1 MGKKDTQRYEVDGVP
16 KEFDFMVF
24 RAAFDARLRRD
35 KLKKAELE
43 ERLAR
48 AACVEPSTV
57 HNWRGR
63 RNSPSSLDIV
73 RLVAA
78 FLELAPEDLLTNHKE
93 QAMEKLTDSQRNAVA
108 NVYRDIEDYLYLFV
122 KSDGFVWR
130 DYRIDSGSPYA
141 KYITAFAD
149 ESAWAKRDAKRQVG
163 YLPDETL
170 QLMIYK
176 AARGHA
182 FEEGADLAE
191 VGYDWVCHSLEREW
205 VELGGHP
212 IYEELG
218 EYMEN
223 ALLEI
228 WSGKTDPDYRFE
240 PQDEDDDMLD
250 RDAGVDAA
258 RALKGVR
265 EIIGRYL

>member
-1 MGKKDTQRYEVDGVP
+1 MEKKDTQRYEVDGTL
-16 KEFDFMVF
+16 KDFDFMVF
-24 RAAFDARLRRD
+24 RAAFDARLR
-35 KLKKAELE
+35 KGGLTKTKLE
-43 ERLAR
+43 EELAK

-63 RNSPSSLDIV
+63 RNSPSSLDVV

-78 FLELAPEDLLTNHKE
+78 FLEVAPEDLLTNHKE
-93 QAMEKLTDSQRNAVA
+93 QAVKKLTDSQRNAVA
-108 NVYRDIEDYLYLFV
+108 NVYRDIEDYLYLFA

-141 KYITAFAD
+141 KYVTAFAD
-149 ESAWAKRDAKRQVG
+149 ESAWAKRDATRQVG
-163 YLPDETL
+163 YVPDETL

-176 AARGHA
+176 AARGHV

-191 VGYDWVCHSLEREW
+191 AGYDWVCHSLEREW

-212 IYEELG
+212 VYDELA
-218 EYMEN
+218 EYIEN

-228 WSGKTDPDYRFE
+228 WDGKTDPDYRFE
-240 PQDEDDDMLD
+240 PQDENDDMIA
-250 RDAGVDAA
+250 REASVEAA

>member
-16 KEFDFMVF
+16 KEFVFRVF

-35 KLKKAELE
+35 ELKKTEFE
-43 ERLAR
+43 ENLAR

-78 FLELAPEDLLTNHKE
+78 FLEIAPEDLLTNHKE
-93 QAMEKLTDSQRNAVA
+93 QVVEKLTDSQRNAVA
-108 NVYRDIEDYLYLFV
+108 NVYRDIEDYLYLFA

-149 ESAWAKRDAKRQVG
+149 ESALAKRDAMRQAG
-163 YLPDETL
+163 YVSDETL
-170 QLMIYK
+170 QLMIWWLGAG
-176 AARGHA
+176 AAEHGRPHRKR
-182 FEEGADLAE
+182 
-191 VGYDWVCHSLEREW
+191 REPW
-205 VELGGHP
+205 LGQLNLP
-212 IYEELG
+212 
-218 EYMEN
+218 
-223 ALLEI
+223 
-228 WSGKTDPDYRFE
+228 
-240 PQDEDDDMLD
+240 
-250 RDAGVDAA
+250 
-258 RALKGVR
+258 VR
-265 EIIGRYL
+265 L

>member
-1 MGKKDTQRYEVDGVP
+1 MGKKDTQSYEVDGVL
-16 KEFDFMVF
+16 KDFDFMVF
-24 RAAFDARLRRD
+24 RAAFDARL
-35 KLKKAELE
+35 KKSELNKTMLE
-43 ERLAR
+43 EALAR
-48 AACVEPSTV
+48 AASVERSTV

-73 RLVAA
+73 RLVAE
-78 FLELAPEDLLTNHKE
+78 FLEVTPGDLLTDQKE
-93 QAMEKLTDSQRNAVA
+93 QAVEKLTDSQRDAVA
-108 NVYRDIEDYLYLFV
+108 KVYRDIEDYLYLFT

-130 DYRIDSGSPYA
+130 DYRIDGGSPYA

-149 ESAWAKRDAKRQVG
+149 ESAWAKSDAERRGG
-163 YLPDETL
+163 YVSDKTL

-176 AARGHA
+176 AARGHI

-191 VGYDWVCHSLEREW
+191 AGYDWVCHSLEREW

-212 IYEELG
+212 VYDELG
-218 EYMEN
+218 EYIES

-228 WSGKTDPDYRFE
+228 WVGKTDPDYRFE
-240 PQDEDDDMLD
+240 PQDENDDMLD
-250 RDAGVDAA
+250 REPSVEAA